1 MAENDESEPG
11 GADTPNITALDDE
24 TVQRIAAGEVVERP
38 ASVVKELV
46 ENSIDADASRVSVA
60 VERGGKDGIRVRDDG
75 VGMTADELDLAVR
88 DHHTSKIG
96 DIADLET
103 GVGTLG
109 FRGEALAAVGS
120 VSRMT
125 VRSKP
130 RGGEMGHE
138 LTVTGGDIGEPTPA
152 GCPEGTVVEVEDLFY
167 NVPARRKFLKTD
179 ATEFDH
185 VNTVATQYALA
196 NPGVAVSLEHDD
208 REVFATDGTGNLR
221 STVLSTYGREVAES
235 MVDVEW
241 SADEDDEPV
250 HSVQGLVSHPETTR
264 AGREYLST
272 FVNDRYVTASTLR
285 EAVLDAYGGQLAPD
299 RYPFAVL
306 FVELDPAT
314 VDVNVHPR
322 KLEVRF
328 DDEQGVRESVTE
340 AVKEA
345 LLAEGLIRTSAPRG
359 RSQADETP
367 VRPGQDDEEVVGG
380 AGTQHEEASG
390 VADRREARDTG
401 AEKRSGLGQSSDRSG
416 NERGSSTP
424 ADSSAGVRDTDVA
437 TESDL
442 DDWNDD
448 AAREAESTVDEG
460 TTTDSTSDDDWS
472 VDLSGGSSASTGESG
487 AGQSRSTVGSASST
501 ESGTDQSGGGSVD
514 ESDRA
519 DSTTESSSTPNRDRS
534 FSTATQQALGGGT
547 AEAGGEFDSLPTLRV
562 LGQLQDTYVVAET
575 DDGLVLIDQHAA
587 DERVNYERL
596 RRQFADG
603 MASQALAES
612 VPLELTA
619 REAELFASHADALG
633 EIGFEAERATG
644 DCRAGAG
651 NDTTGDG
658 RPGAGDDR
666 TVEVTAVP
674 AVFDATLDPELL
686 RDVLSAFVTEGD
698 GEAAVDDA
706 VDDLLA
712 DLACYPSVTGNTSLT
727 EGSVS
732 DLLSALDDCENPYA
746 CPHGRPVIVEI
757 SGEEIGERFER
768 DYPGHG
774 GRRQ

>member
-1 MAENDESEPG
+1 MVGNEQQPS
-11 GADTPNITALDDE
+11 ITALDDE
-24 TVQRIAAGEVVERP
+24 TIQRIAAGEVVERP

-60 VERGGKDGIRVRDDG
+60 VERGGTDGIRVRDDG
-75 VGMTADELDLAVR
+75 LGMTADELDLAVR

-96 DIADLET
+96 DIGDLEA

-109 FRGEALAAVGS
+109 FRGEALAAIGA

-130 RGGEMGHE
+130 SGGEMGHE
-138 LTVTGGDIGEPTPA
+138 LTVEGGDIGEPTPA
-152 GCPEGTVVEVEDLFY
+152 GCPAGTVVEVADLFY

-196 NPGVAVSLEHDD
+196 NPGVAVSLEHDG
-208 REVFATDGTGNLR
+208 REVFATEGTGNRR
-221 STVLSTYGREVAES
+221 STVLSVYGREVAES

-241 SADEDDEPV
+241 SASGERDETPV
-250 HSVQGLVSHPETTR
+250 SAVRGLVSHPETTR

-272 FVNDRYVTASTLR
+272 FVNDRYVTSSTLR
-285 EAVLDAYGGQLAPD
+285 EAVLEAYGGQLAPD

-328 DDEQGVRESVTE
+328 DDEAG
-340 AVKEA
+340 VKEA
-345 LLAEGLIRTSAPRG
+345 VAEAVTDALLTEGLIRTSAPRG

-367 VRPGQDDEEVVGG
+367 VRPGTADTRQ
-380 AGTQHEEASG
+380 EEASG
-390 VADRREARDTG
+390 VSERRANREPNV
-401 AEKRSGLGQSSDRSG
+401 EERSGLRDAATTEQSTGGGS
-416 NERGSSTP
+416 ER
-424 ADSSAGVRDTDVA
+424 DESAET
-437 TESDL
+437 DL
-442 DDWNDD
+442 DNWGSETPDADQTAGGDQDAGAGSASAVDD
-448 AAREAESTVDEG
+448 FAD
-460 TTTDSTSDDDWS
+460 DDDWS
-472 VDLSGGSSASTGESG
+472 VDRSGSSAATSG
-487 AGQSRSTVGSASST
+487 
-501 ESGTDQSGGGSVD
+501 GTDAGRSSADRSVD
-514 ESDRA
+514 APDRA
-519 DSTTESSSTPNRDRS
+519 SESAVDRSESVSAPSTADRSRTLGRDRS
-534 FSTATQQALGGGT
+534 FSTATQRALGGGT
-547 AEAGGEFDSLPTLRV
+547 AKAGGAYDTLPTLRV

-596 RRQFADG
+596 QRQFADG

-612 VPLELTA
+612 VTLELTA

-633 EIGFEAERATG
+633 AIGFAAVRVDDEATG
-644 DCRAGAG
+644 E
-651 NDTTGDG
+651 G
-658 RPGAGDDR
+658 RPGAADR

-686 RDVLSAFVTEGD
+686 RDVLSAFVSAGD
-698 GEAAVDDA
+698 GESAVDDA

-732 DLLSALDDCENPYA
+732 DLLSALDGCENPYA

-774 GRRQ
+774 DRRRE